1 MAFKAPKTSKPY
13 ALCSLRHAKGFSM
26 RLPEI
31 SIKRPVFMTMV
42 GLALIVFGLV
52 SFPRLALDLFPKI
65 DFPVVNITTKLV
77 GASPEIMEVDVSD
90 VVEEAVNTINGVK
103 SITSRSMEE
112 YSIVTVEFY
121 LERNLEQ
128 AAQDVRDKVAA
139 VRNKLPKDT
148 EPPVI
153 EKISPEDQPIIWIAV
168 WGDRTVKDLT
178 HYADKVLKRDIE
190 KIPGVGSV
198 TMSGGRT
205 RQVRIWIDRLKMDS
219 FALTSEDV
227 KNALNSEHREVPG
240 GRIENNRT
248 EYVVKTKGEF
258 ETPESFNNLTISY
271 RHGKLI
277 KLKDIGFAEDGLED
291 ERSITRFNGKT
302 AVGLSVKRQTGE
314 NTVSVAERIKEAV
327 AKIKPPDKM
336 KLDVTFDQ
344 SKYIRRSI
352 EDVQVSLWL
361 GAGLAVLI
369 IFVFLRSIRSTL
381 ISAIALPTSV
391 IATFAFIQAFG
402 FTLNIMTMLGLS
414 LSIGILIDDSIVV
427 LENVYRR
434 MEEGEPP
441 MKAAM
446 EGSSEIGLAVL
457 ATTMSIVAVFV
468 PVAFMKGIV
477 GKFFFEFGI
486 TVTIAVLISLFVSL
500 TLTPMMTSRFLYY
513 RKKHGKMYMFLEKGF
528 DKIFDIYRPLLAFA
542 LKHRWK
548 VILIATGSVIAG
560 LILFVI
566 LQKEFMP
573 AEDQGRYLV
582 RLETPIDYSLP
593 KADQAM
599 KAIDEQ
605 LRKRPEVES
614 TFYVTGSDLTP
625 DVNKSRIYVNLKE
638 RKDRNIIQSDAM
650 QQVRTFLTKSPDLKS
665 SVEMI
670 AMVGGG
676 FRSVPIQLMVQGRD
690 LEKLNRETLSIKD
703 TYAKIPGIVDA
714 DTSIEIGKP
723 EVRIRIN
730 RDRAANFGVSAS
742 SIGGIVNTMI
752 GGENIGKYKDEKEGE
767 RYDITA
773 RLIAPERDKPS
784 DIDTLRVRSSTGELV
799 NLKDI
804 ASTQTGTGPT
814 VITHYNRQ
822 RAATLFANTEK
833 TKPMGDAMQDLNK
846 IVEKNLSPEFSTKYV
861 GMADAM
867 LDAFKNIA
875 FALVLAVIMV
885 YMILASQFESF
896 VHPFTIMFSLPVSL
910 LGAMGLLFVSGE
922 RINIFSLIGVI
933 MLMGLVT
940 KNAILLVDY
949 TITLR
954 SRGMSREEAL
964 LKAGPVRLRPILMT
978 TAAMVFGMLPTALK
992 IGEGAE
998 LRAPMAIA
1006 VIGGL
1011 ITSTLLTLVVVP
1023 VVYTLIDD
1031 LESFLK
1037 RKWSVEKSVQP
1048 GEGDGKGRAAAI
1060 PS

>member
-1 MAFKAPKTSKPY
+1 
-13 ALCSLRHAKGFSM
+13 M

-52 SFPRLALDLFPKI
+52 AFPKLALDLFPKI

-77 GASPEIMEVDVSD
+77 GASPEIMEVDVTD

-112 YSIVTVEFY
+112 YSIVTVEFF

-139 VRNKLPKDT
+139 VRNRLPKDT

-153 EKISPEDQPIIWIAV
+153 EKISPEDQPIVWIAV
-168 WGDRTVKDLT
+168 WGDRSVKDLT

-198 TMSGGRT
+198 TISGGRT
-205 RQVRIWIDRLKMDS
+205 RQIRFWLDRKKLEAVS
-219 FALTSEDV
+219 LTADDV
-227 KNALNSEHREVPG
+227 KQALGLEHREVPG
-240 GRIENNRT
+240 GRIENHRI
-248 EYVVKTKGEF
+248 EYIVKTKGEY
-258 ETPESFNNLTISY
+258 ETPSSFNDMVITY
-271 RHGKLI
+271 RHGRLI
-277 KLKDIGFAEDGLED
+277 RLRDIGRAEDGLED

-302 AVGLSVKRQTGE
+302 SVGLSVKRQSGE
-314 NTVSVAERIKEAV
+314 NTVAVAERVKAAV
-327 AKIKPPDKM
+327 AATRPPQGM
-336 KLDVTFDQ
+336 KLDITFDQ
-344 SKYIRRSI
+344 SKFIRRSI
-352 EDVQVSLWL
+352 EDVQISLWL

-369 IFVFLRSIRSTL
+369 IFVFLRSVRSTL
-381 ISAIALPTSV
+381 ISAVALPTSV
-391 IATFAFIQAFG
+391 IATFAFIQVFG

-427 LENVYRR
+427 LENIYRR

-441 MKAAM
+441 MQASQ
-446 EGSSEIGLAVL
+446 EGASEIGLAVM
-457 ATTMSIVAVFV
+457 ATTLSIVAVFV

-486 TVTIAVLISLFVSL
+486 TVTVAVLISLFVSL
-500 TLTPMMTSRFLYY
+500 TLTPMLTSRFLSYT
-513 RKKHGKMYMFLEKGF
+513 KKHGKVYLFIEKGF
-528 DKIFDIYRPLLAFA
+528 DAVFGVYRPLLGWA
-542 LKHRWK
+542 LRNRWK
-548 VILIATGSVIAG
+548 VILMALASVVAGIA
-560 LILFVI
+560 LFMV
-566 LQKEFMP
+566 LGKEFLP
-573 AEDQGRYLV
+573 AEDQGRYMV
-582 RLETPIDYSLP
+582 RLETPIDYSLSR
-593 KADQAM
+593 ADSAM
-599 KAIDEQ
+599 RKIDEQ
-605 LRKRPEVES
+605 LRLRPEVLS

-625 DVNKSRIYVNLKE
+625 DINKSRIYVNMKE
-638 RKDRNIIQSDAM
+638 RKDRSIVQIDSM
-650 QQVRTFLTKSPDLKS
+650 KQVRDSLASLTDIKP

-676 FRSVPIQLMVQGRD
+676 MRSVPIQLMIQGRD
-690 LEKLNRETLSIKD
+690 IEDLNKRTLAIRDQFAKL
-703 TYAKIPGIVDA
+703 PGIVDV
-714 DTSIEIGKP
+714 DTSIETGKP
-723 EVRIRIN
+723 EVRVHI
-730 RDRAANFGVSAS
+730 DREKAANFGVSAT
-742 SIGGIVNTMI
+742 SIGNTVNTMI
-752 GGENIGKYKDEKEGE
+752 GGEIVGKYKDEKEGE
-767 RYDITA
+767 RYDIVA
-773 RLIAPERDKPS
+773 RLTAPERDQPAAL
-784 DIDTLRVRSSTGELV
+784 DMLWVRSSTGELV
-799 NLKDI
+799 RMKDVTRI
-804 ASTQTGTGPT
+804 ETGKGPT
-814 VITHYNRQ
+814 IIMHYNRQ
-822 RAATLFANTEK
+822 RAATLFAGTEK
-833 TKPMGDAMQDLNK
+833 TKPMAEAMTDLDK
-846 IVEKNLSPEFSTKYV
+846 IVKKNISPDISTRYV

-875 FALVLAVIMV
+875 FALVIAIIMV

-910 LGAMGLLFVSGE
+910 IGAMGLLMVTGE
-922 RINIFSLIGVI
+922 RISIYSLIGII

-954 SRGMSREEAL
+954 SRGMGRDDAL
-964 LKAGPVRLRPILMT
+964 LKAGPVRLRPIIMT

-998 LRAPMAIA
+998 SRAPMAIA

-1031 LESFLK
+1031 LENRFK
-1037 RKWSVEKSVQP
+1037 KKS
-1048 GEGDGKGRAAAI
+1048 I
-1060 PS
+1060 TN

>member
-1 MAFKAPKTSKPY
+1 
-13 ALCSLRHAKGFSM
+13 M

-52 SFPRLALDLFPKI
+52 AFPKLALDLFPKI

-77 GASPEIMEVDVSD
+77 GASPEIMEVDVTD

-112 YSIVTVEFY
+112 YSIVTVEFF

-139 VRNKLPKDT
+139 VRNRLPKDT

-153 EKISPEDQPIIWIAV
+153 EKISPEDQPIVWIAV
-168 WGDRTVKDLT
+168 WGDRSVKDLT

-198 TMSGGRT
+198 TISGGRT
-205 RQVRIWIDRLKMDS
+205 RQIRFWLDRKKLEAVS
-219 FALTSEDV
+219 LTADDV
-227 KNALNSEHREVPG
+227 KQALGLEHREVPG
-240 GRIENNRT
+240 GRIENHRI
-248 EYVVKTKGEF
+248 EYIVKTKGEY
-258 ETPESFNNLTISY
+258 ETPSSFNDMVITY
-271 RHGKLI
+271 RHGRLI
-277 KLKDIGFAEDGLED
+277 RLRDIGRAEDGLED

-302 AVGLSVKRQTGE
+302 SVGLSVKRQSGE
-314 NTVSVAERIKEAV
+314 NTVAVAERVKAAV
-327 AKIKPPDKM
+327 AATRPPQGM
-336 KLDVTFDQ
+336 KLDITFDQ
-344 SKYIRRSI
+344 SKFIRRSI
-352 EDVQVSLWL
+352 EDVQISLWL

-369 IFVFLRSIRSTL
+369 IFVFLRSVRSTL
-381 ISAIALPTSV
+381 ISAVALPTSV
-391 IATFAFIQAFG
+391 IATFAFIQVFG

-427 LENVYRR
+427 LENIYRR

-441 MKAAM
+441 MQASQDGA
-446 EGSSEIGLAVL
+446 SEIGLAVM
-457 ATTMSIVAVFV
+457 ATTLSIVAVFV

-486 TVTIAVLISLFVSL
+486 TVTVAVLISLFVSL
-500 TLTPMMTSRFLYY
+500 TLTPMLTSRFLSYT
-513 RKKHGKMYMFLEKGF
+513 KKHGKVYLFIEKGF
-528 DKIFDIYRPLLAFA
+528 DAVFGVYRPLLGWA
-542 LKHRWK
+542 LRNRWK
-548 VILIATGSVIAG
+548 VILMALASVVAGIA
-560 LILFVI
+560 LFMV
-566 LQKEFMP
+566 LGKEFLP
-573 AEDQGRYLV
+573 AEDQGRYMV
-582 RLETPIDYSLP
+582 RLETPIDYSLSR
-593 KADQAM
+593 ADSAM
-599 KAIDEQ
+599 RKIDEQ
-605 LRKRPEVES
+605 LRLRPEVLS

-625 DVNKSRIYVNLKE
+625 DINKSRIYVNMKE
-638 RKDRNIIQSDAM
+638 RKDRSIVQIDSM
-650 QQVRTFLTKSPDLKS
+650 KQVRDSLTSLPDIKP

-676 FRSVPIQLMVQGRD
+676 MRSVPIQLMIQGRD
-690 LEKLNRETLSIKD
+690 IEDLNKRTLAMRDQFAKL
-703 TYAKIPGIVDA
+703 PGIVDV
-714 DTSIEIGKP
+714 DTSIETGKP
-723 EVRIRIN
+723 EVRVHI
-730 RDRAANFGVSAS
+730 DREKAANFGVSAT
-742 SIGGIVNTMI
+742 SIGNTVNTMI
-752 GGENIGKYKDEKEGE
+752 GGEIVGKYKDEKEGE
-767 RYDITA
+767 RYDIVA
-773 RLIAPERDKPS
+773 RLTAPERDQPAAL
-784 DIDTLRVRSSTGELV
+784 DMLWVRSSTGELV
-799 NLKDI
+799 RMKDVTRI
-804 ASTQTGTGPT
+804 ETGKGPT
-814 VITHYNRQ
+814 IIMHYNRQ
-822 RAATLFANTEK
+822 RAATLFAGTEK
-833 TKPMGDAMQDLNK
+833 TKPMAEAMTDLDK
-846 IVEKNLSPEFSTKYV
+846 IVKKNISPDISTRYV

-875 FALVLAVIMV
+875 FALVIAIIMV

-910 LGAMGLLFVSGE
+910 IGAMGLLMVTGE
-922 RINIFSLIGVI
+922 RISIYSLIGII

-954 SRGMSREEAL
+954 SRGMGRDDAL
-964 LKAGPVRLRPILMT
+964 LKAGPVRLRPIIMT

-998 LRAPMAIA
+998 SRAPMAIA

-1031 LESFLK
+1031 LENRFK
-1037 RKWSVEKSVQP
+1037 KKS
-1048 GEGDGKGRAAAI
+1048 I
-1060 PS
+1060 TN